1 MVWGGGGEGKKVM
14 EASQVVVRQ
23 VPRSICTVADDR
35 HCPRGSVPDSRVP
48 LSHPVPLSPRVGTR
62 IYYSAACFTSGAET
76 MVKTRVETWASP
88 RTVRGPLLLVDLPPP
103 PPLASFLSS
112 TQPAKIGR
120 RRRCARSMID
130 IRDDR

>member
-1 MVWGGGGEGKKVM
+1 MVCGGGGEGKKVM

-48 LSHPVPLSPRVGTR
+48 LSPSVPLSPRVGTR

-76 MVKTRVETWASP
+76 MKTRVETWAGP

-103 PPLASFLSS
+103 PPREFPLVDPTREDWKEASM
-112 TQPAKIGR
+112 
-120 RRRCARSMID
+120 CAF
-130 IRDDR
+130 DDRYS

>member
-1 MVWGGGGEGKKVM
+1 MVCGGGGEGKKVM

-88 RTVRGPLLLVDLPPP
+88 RTVRGPLLLVDP

-112 TQPAKIGR
+112 TQSAKIGR